1 MARPGIGRPW
11 SVHCTSSGSLES
23 VTIVRSSGDRAWDK
37 AAVEAVKRS
46 DPMPRDENGETPRS
60 FTITLR
66 PGV

>member
-1 MARPGIGRPW
+1 
-11 SVHCTSSGSLES
+11 VK
-23 VTIVRSSGDRAWDK
+23 IVRSSGDRAWDK

-46 DPMPRDENGETPRS
+46 EPMPRDETGETPRS